1 MLTIVSMNADLVFF
15 IDRKDSNT
23 ILVISAIPLSCTRW
37 GLSQVRR
44 DEPLDGA
51 SHHKDVSGHG
61 TDVPVNNQC
70 LELGSHSQCC
80 LVVGVDGPLKV

>member
-1 MLTIVSMNADLVFF
+1 
-15 IDRKDSNT
+15 
-23 ILVISAIPLSCTRW
+23 
-37 GLSQVRR
+37 VRR